1 MYLAFRNLYC
11 ITSYHVSKY
20 VKKESRKTNKKEKK
34 HNLRSEKKKM
44 KIILNKYLTC
54 NHMMN
59 NASKY
64 IIMK

>member
-1 MYLAFRNLYC
+1 MYLNTLKRKVEKQ
-11 ITSYHVSKY
+11 TS
-20 VKKESRKTNKKEKK
+20 KKKK
-34 HNLRSEKKKM
+34 HNLRNEKKKM
-44 KIILNKYLTC
+44 KIILKKYLTC